1 MSRHK
6 AFLYSLL
13 IPIKMPYC
21 VGCRK
26 KGSGGDARRK
36 LTGEVMNPGDD
47 LIPLSHLN
55 FLNVFL
61 QEAFLPDLQVELFPL
76 LWAASE

>member
-1 MSRHK
+1 MRGKGFREISNESTQSK

-13 IPIKMPYC
+13 TPIKMPYG

-26 KGSGGDARRK
+26 KGPGGDARRK

-55 FLNVFL
+55 F
-61 QEAFLPDLQVELFPL
+61 
-76 LWAASE
+76 